1 MKPLT
6 QTERELLQAVRS
18 AKRFPLV
25 RFELR
30 NSEEPELRSIALNHV
45 YITDPE
51 DSMELVKERSAAL
64 ESLRRRGLVRIS
76 YALPAYVQ
84 SDYQIYYRSKLYELL
99 CHTVM
104 EAQGKPGFL
113 FNLPAMR
120 FGQVF
125 PL

>member
-30 NSEEPELRSIALNHV
+30 NSEEPGLRSIALNHV

-84 SDYQIYYRSKLYELL
+84 SDYQIYYRSRLYELL
-99 CHTVM
+99 CHTVL

>member
-6 QTERELLQAVRS
+6 QMERELLQAVRS

-30 NSEEPELRSIALNHV
+30 NSEELELRSIALNHV

-99 CHTVM
+99 CHTVL

-120 FGQVF
+120 FGQAF
-125 PL
+125 PR

>member
-18 AKRFPLV
+18 ARRFPLV

-30 NSEEPELRSIALNHV
+30 NSEEPGLRSIALNHV

-84 SDYQIYYRSKLYELL
+84 SDYQVYYRSSLYELL
-99 CHTVM
+99 CHTVL